1 MLLEKENDV
10 IKAIGPFERAKTNLE
25 KFAWNY
31 MILYTVVTLV
41 KTYDYIEEGKDED
54 QMKLTKITA
63 DTTLKGVFQ
72 LILEKNNN
80 MWD

>member
-10 IKAIGPFERAKTNLE
+10 IKAIGPFERARTNLE

-41 KTYDYIEEGKDED
+41 KTYDYIEQGDNKDT
-54 QMKLTKITA
+54 MKLTLITA

-72 LILEKNNN
+72 LVLEKNNN
-80 MWD
+80 VWD

>member
-1 MLLEKENDV
+1 MLIEKQEDIV
-10 IKAIGPFERAKTNLE
+10 KTIGPFERAKTNIE

-31 MILYTVVTLV
+31 MVLYTVVTLV
-41 KTYDYIEEGKDED
+41 KTYDYIAEGEEDKL
-54 QMKLTKITA
+54 KLTKITA